1 MTAETATNEAASS
14 NPENDG
20 AAVTGSYVLA
30 GVLLFIIG
38 LVVTGLAAIQLV
50 LPDLLSGNA
59 YTTYGRLAPAG
70 RILLWQGWLPLGGL
84 GLSLYVVCQITGG
97 SLKRRGVATVGLVTI
112 TVGALAS
119 AGAVIAGLSTGVSG
133 LESPVWARG
142 ISAIGFLL
150 AAAAITATAR
160 QKADHLGAAGWYL
173 TAGSWWLAASAIFGL
188 FPLMAGTAGSI
199 QSAFTSAGLHRLF
212 AVTVAV
218 GLLYFAF
225 SRVGGTDLSSPR
237 PLAALGFW
245 SLTFTWAFTGGIGLI
260 YSATPDWYETL
271 TVAFAI
277 GTLVAVLAIVTDL
290 GLLLKGRVTEISDRA
305 TLRYGIVGGFALVG
319 ATIVNLLLAW
329 RASSGVVQFSTWLI
343 GLDLLL
349 ILGGVSFAI
358 FAANSVR
365 NGGRASGTSFHFSWS
380 VIGLAGAA
388 VALLSGG
395 IVTGFSWIASPS
407 SQLFSNFGPGY
418 EIAVVS
424 LVPFLWT
431 AAISLGLYLVAQ
443 IVYLV
448 RSRSV
453 ADEPLTSPEGPS
465 TYDLEFEGATRYLT
479 WRRLV
484 WGSAAVWIAAALFTA
499 VVPVMDKIDTAPT
512 IIADNS
518 RNYPIGS
525 LERAGRDLYI
535 SEGCAECHT
544 QSVRPIV
551 ADVGLGPVSI
561 AGDYA
566 YEDPALI
573 TGIRFGPDLMHVAAR
588 DDFSPDALASR
599 LRDPR
604 SARAWSIMPSY
615 SYLSDAD
622 IEAIVS
628 YIQTLR

>member
-1 MTAETATNEAASS
+1 
-14 NPENDG
+14 
-20 AAVTGSYVLA
+20 
-30 GVLLFIIG
+30 
-38 LVVTGLAAIQLV
+38 VTGLE
-50 LPDLLSGNA
+50 G
-59 YTTYGRLAPAG
+59 
-70 RILLWQGWLPLGGL
+70 
-84 GLSLYVVCQITGG
+84 
-97 SLKRRGVATVGLVTI
+97 
-112 TVGALAS
+112 
-119 AGAVIAGLSTGVSG
+119 
-133 LESPVWARG
+133 PVWARG

-150 AAAAITATAR
+150 ATIAITATAR
-160 QKADHLGAAGWYL
+160 QKADHLGPAGWYL

-199 QSAFTSAGLHRLF
+199 QSAFSSAGLHRLF

-225 SRVGGTDLSSPR
+225 SRVGGADNAAPR

-245 SLTFTWAFTGGIGLI
+245 SLTFTWAFMGGVGLI

-290 GLLLKGRVTEISDRA
+290 GLILKGRVTEIGDRA
-305 TLRYGIVGGFALVG
+305 TLRYGVVAGLSLVG
-319 ATIVNLLLAW
+319 ATVVNLLLAW
-329 RASSGVVQFSTWLI
+329 RASSSVVQFSTWST
-343 GLDLLL
+343 GLDVLL

-365 NGGRASGTSFHFSWS
+365 RGGRGSGTSFHFSWS
-380 VIGLAGAA
+380 LVGLGGTA
-388 VALLSGG
+388 VALLAGG
-395 IVTGFSWIASPS
+395 VVTGFSWIASPS

-424 LVPFLWT
+424 LAPFLWT

-443 IVYLV
+443 VMYLV
-448 RSRSV
+448 RIKSV
-453 ADEPLTSPEGPS
+453 SDEPLTSPEDVS
-465 TYDLEFEGATRYLT
+465 AYDLEFEGATRYAT

-499 VVPVMDKIDTAPT
+499 VLPAMDKIDTAPT
-512 IIADNS
+512 IVADTS
-518 RNYPIGS
+518 RNYQIGT
-525 LERAGRDLYI
+525 LEQAGRDLYI

-573 TGIRFGPDLMHVAAR
+573 SGIRFGPDLTHVAAR
-588 DDFSPDALASR
+588 DDFSPDAFTSR
-599 LRDPR
+599 LKDPR

-615 SYLSDAD
+615 AYLSDAD

-628 YIQTLR
+628 YIRTLR